1 MKNLILTIVLCLG
14 GTIGYSQKAFY
25 FYNFSS
31 YNVEIGGVVTMPDPA
46 TIGGTY
52 PFYDSSV
59 SSLITVPAGTG
70 VYTLE
75 NNTNI
80 YRFPFNSPASSP
92 YIADWYRITGP
103 FTLAIVPSNA
113 AWVLGADQVFH
124 YVKFQV
130 GTTGIYGGGNLG
142 EFGGGSQG
150 DYIQGNGWIAIYSTF
165 QSGTYIEY
173 TCVIF

>member
-1 MKNLILTIVLCLG
+1 MRNLILTIVLCLA
-14 GTIGYSQKAFY
+14 GTIGYSQKVFY

-75 NNTNI
+75 NTTNI
-80 YRFPFNSPASSP
+80 YRFPFHSPASSP
-92 YIADWYRITGP
+92 YITDWYRMTAP
-103 FTLAIVPSNA
+103 FTSTIVPSNA

-130 GTTGIYGGGNLG
+130 GTSGSQGGGNLG
-142 EFGGGSQG
+142 EPGGGSQG
-150 DYIQGNGWIAIYSTF
+150 DYIQGNGWTAIYTFF